1 MLKLLKKRK
10 MSRASCA
17 EEAAG
22 SIEKRP
28 LDTGAGKKFHC
39 IFHHDALLG
48 SIAAVAIMSI
58 SIAAASASAAKRHR
72 LSLDLCLAWSSAE
85 AAAAAAAFVCENDL
99 QLLRGS
105 TILILLEL

>member
-1 MLKLLKKRK
+1 M
-10 MSRASCA
+10 
-17 EEAAG
+17 
-22 SIEKRP
+22 
-28 LDTGAGKKFHC
+28 GKKFHC

-48 SIAAVAIMSI
+48 SIAAAVAIMPI

-85 AAAAAAAFVCENDL
+85 AAAAAFVCENDL